1 MALTKYNFNSFDVTP
16 VASNAFA
23 FDGDADALAT
33 AGAGA
38 MNLISTSTV
47 SSGVSAVSITSG
59 IDSTYHTYIF
69 KFISMHGQTDDRKFQ
84 FNLSADGGSNY
95 NVTKTST
102 SFRSYHNEG
111 DSATVLHYAGGSDL
125 AQGTGVQ
132 HLSFD
137 GGADADQ
144 TCSGTL
150 HLFNPSNTTFV
161 KHYVAETSTYG
172 ESNYMNHCF
181 VGGYGNTTSAINA
194 IQFTFATGNID
205 SGIIKMYGISK

>member
-1 MALTKYNFNSFDVTP
+1 MALSKVNFNSINATPTASKFVTFN
-16 VASNAFA
+16 S
-23 FDGDADALAT
+23 DADGLAAGDVGGALT
-33 AGAGA
+33 
-38 MNLISTSTV
+38 LISTQTA
-47 SSGVSAVSITSG
+47 SSSANLSFTSG
-59 IDSTYHTYIF
+59 IDSTYKEYVF

-102 SFRSYHNEG
+102 SFRSYHNES
-111 DSATVLHYAGGSDL
+111 DSSTVLHYAGGSDL

-137 GGADADQ
+137 QGADADQ

-150 HLFNPSNTTFV
+150 HLFDPSNTTFV
-161 KHYVAETSTYG
+161 KHYMAETSTYG
-172 ESNYMNHCF
+172 ESDYMNHCF
-181 VGGYGNTTSAINA
+181 VSGYGNTTSAINA

-205 SGIIKMYGISK
+205 SGVIKLYGVS